1 MQYSFEHVRTLKR
14 NGETM
19 TYSTLISV
27 AQLKDLLSSATNKV
41 LLLDCSHDLFDAQ
54 AGQRAYAQGHLPG
67 AAFVSM
73 DDAMSG
79 VKNGQNG
86 RHPLPERAKVVELMR
101 SLGADNDTQIVA
113 YDSSQGTHASRLWWT
128 LRWLGHP
135 AVAVLDG
142 GIQAWQA
149 AGGDVTQA
157 LPQSR
162 AAGAFSDRG
171 PSMPSVSFEDVLENV
186 QSAKKLV
193 VDARAA
199 DRFRGEN
206 ETLDPVGGHIPGAVN
221 RFYRLNLKDD
231 GTFKDAGSLA
241 SEFAAAFGSRRAGD
255 LIMQCGSG
263 VSACHNLLA
272 LEVAGLGSAPLYVGS
287 WSEWCSRS
295 NAPIATGS

>member
-1 MQYSFEHVRTLKR
+1 MI
-14 NGETM
+14 
-19 TYSTLISV
+19 YSTLITV
-27 AQLKDLLSSATNKV
+27 AQLKDLLSSSTSRV

-54 AGQRAYAQGHLPG
+54 AGQRAYTQGHLPG
-67 AAFVSM
+67 ASFVSM
-73 DDAMSG
+73 DGSMSG
-79 VKNGQNG
+79 AKTGQNG
-86 RHPLPERAKVVELMR
+86 RHPLPERSKVVELMR
-101 SLGADNDTQIVA
+101 GLGADDDTQIVA

-149 AGGDVTQA
+149 AGGEVTQA
-157 LPQSR
+157 LPQAG

-171 PSMPSVSFEDVLENV
+171 PAMCSVSFEEVLSNV
-186 QSAKKLV
+186 QSAQRLV

-221 RFYRLNLKDD
+221 RFYRLNLKED
-231 GTFKDAGSLA
+231 GTFKDASALA
-241 SEFAAAFGSRRAGD
+241 NEFAAQFGSRRASD

-295 NAPIATGS
+295 GAPIATGT